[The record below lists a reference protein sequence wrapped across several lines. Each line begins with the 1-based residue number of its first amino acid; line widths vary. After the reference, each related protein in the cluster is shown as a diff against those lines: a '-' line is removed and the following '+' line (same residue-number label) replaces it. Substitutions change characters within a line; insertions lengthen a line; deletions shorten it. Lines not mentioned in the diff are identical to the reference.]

1 MGEYWVGLKA
11 VSSGDELV
19 AEKVCVSVELRV
31 FLKAVDLAV
40 SLESW

>member
-19 AEKVCVSVELRV
+19 AERVCVWVELRV
-31 FLKAVDLAV
+31 FLKAVGLAV
-40 SLESW
+40 SSDSW